1 MTRNHYCITST
12 NKHENNSIINNHN
25 LKQMSVSH
33 TMVNSFLDLIH
44 TVCHTMGAGHARSYY
59 LNNNKE
65 DAKARASIWS
75 LQNTCN
81 QIDKNCT

>member
-44 TVCHTMGAGHARSYY
+44 TGYH